1 MEEVRVRFLA
11 TVAVLACST
20 APAMAQ
26 ERGSFTL
33 DAMTTPGRHLGLGYY
48 LTDGISLRPSLGVGW
63 YEGYG
68 TSFNVGTDLRWEM
81 LPGRRVSPYATAGFN
96 YFRDPSLVQY
106 DASGFPQNGA
116 ASNVTRYGGGV
127 GVRTRLFDK
136 LSLVA
141 EGRVMNSELR
151 DTAGLYGLRPG
162 AHFEA
167 AAGISYVLH

>member
-1 MEEVRVRFLA
+1 VRFLA
-11 TVAVLACST
+11 TVAALACLT
-20 APAMAQ
+20 TPAMAQ

-33 DAMTTPGRHLGLGYY
+33 DAMTTPGRHFGLGYY
-48 LTDGISLRPSLGVGW
+48 LTDGVSIRPSLGVGW

-68 TSFNVGTDLRWEM
+68 TTFNLGTDVRWEV
-81 LPGRRVSPYATAGFN
+81 LPASRVSPYATAGFN

-106 DASGFPQNGA
+106 DASGLQLGA
-116 ASNVTRYGGGV
+116 TASNVTRYGGGL
-127 GVRTRLFDK
+127 GVRARILSK

-141 EGRVMNSELR
+141 EGRVMNSELQ

-167 AAGISYVLH
+167 AAGLSYVLH